1 MKPVAVALTALV
13 ALALAAPV
21 FAQHDLH
28 GSPSSAKAAAE
39 MAQGE
44 VRQVDKVAK
53 TVKLKH
59 GPIPGVGMPPMTME
73 FPVADAKLIDQLQP
87 GDKVRFVAQ
96 KRGDAIVVTKI
107 EKAK

>member
-1 MKPVAVALTALV
+1 MKPVAVALVALA
-13 ALALAAPV
+13 ALALAAPA
-21 FAQHDLH
+21 FAQHDHH
-28 GSPSSAKAAAE
+28 GSPSSAAAAE

-44 VRQVDKVAK
+44 VRDVNKAAK

-73 FPVADAKLIDQLQP
+73 FPVADAKLVDQLQP
-87 GDKVRFVAQ
+87 GDKVRFVAE